1 MTKILNTF
9 FAGSD
14 KVTIF
19 GTLIPSSMEISQVS
33 EFGKILIFIIG
44 GIVFVAAGMLTAS
57 LIAPKRPNPE
67 KLTSYEC
74 GEEAVGSSWVQF
86 NMRFYVVALIFI
98 IFDVEILFIVPWA
111 VIFSNKD
118 LVANVP
124 NWTPI
129 VVGEMFFFISV
140 LFLGLV
146 YAWVKGDLSW
156 VKPQILEPEVDVK
169 IPRSVYDKI
178 NQKTYKPQP
187 FTPPVRKTPVVE
199 TVSETVSTPTDTPQ
213 TNTEP
218 SSNDNATTTTTK
230 APIRRKPIIKK
241 EGE

>member
-1 MTKILNTF
+1 M
-9 FAGSD
+9 
-14 KVTIF
+14 
-19 GTLIPSSMEISQVS
+19 
-33 EFGKILIFIIG
+33 IFIIG
-44 GIVFVAAGMLTAS
+44 GIVFVAAGMFTAS

-67 KLTSYEC
+67 KLASYEC

-98 IFDVEILFIVPWA
+98 IFDVEILFVVPWS

-129 VVGEMFFFISV
+129 VVGEMFLFIGV

-146 YAWVKGDLSW
+146 YAWAKGDLSW
-156 VKPQILEPEVDVK
+156 VKPQILDPEVDVK

-178 NQKTYKPQP
+178 NQKMYKPKP
-187 FTPPVRKTPVVE
+187 FTPPVKKATPQVQE
-199 TVSETVSTPTDTPQ
+199 TVSQTVE
-213 TNTEP
+213 TNTEN
-218 SSNDNATTTTTK
+218 STAENSNTVTK

>member
-1 MTKILNTF
+1 
-9 FAGSD
+9 
-14 KVTIF
+14 
-19 GTLIPSSMEISQVS
+19 MEISQVS
-33 EFGKILIFIIG
+33 EFGKILIFLIG
-44 GIVFVAAGMLTAS
+44 GIIFVAAGMFTAS

-74 GEEAVGSSWVQF
+74 GEDAVGSSWVQF

-98 IFDVEILFIVPWA
+98 IFDVEILFVVPWS

-129 VVGEMFFFISV
+129 VVGEMFLFIGV
-140 LFLGLV
+140 LFLGLI

-156 VKPQILEPEVDVK
+156 VKPQLVDPEVDVK

-178 NQKTYKPQP
+178 NQKTYKAKP
-187 FTPPVRKTPVVE
+187 FTPPVKKQVVQE
-199 TVSETVSTPTDTPQ
+199 TVVKEVKETVQ
-213 TNTEP
+213 TNTET
-218 SSNDNATTTTTK
+218 SSENTVTK
-230 APIRRKPIIKK
+230 APIKRKPIIKK
-241 EGE
+241 DDGAE

>member
-1 MTKILNTF
+1 
-9 FAGSD
+9 
-14 KVTIF
+14 
-19 GTLIPSSMEISQVS
+19 MEISQVS
-33 EFGKILIFIIG
+33 EFGKILIFLIG
-44 GIVFVAAGMLTAS
+44 GIIFVAAGMFTAS

-74 GEEAVGSSWVQF
+74 GEDAVGSSWVQF

-98 IFDVEILFIVPWA
+98 IFDVEILFVVPWS

-129 VVGEMFFFISV
+129 VVGEMFLFIGV
-140 LFLGLV
+140 LFLGLI

-156 VKPQILEPEVDVK
+156 VKPQLVDPEVDVK

-178 NQKTYKPQP
+178 NQKTYKAKP
-187 FTPPVRKTPVVE
+187 FTPPVKKQVVQE
-199 TVSETVSTPTDTPQ
+199 TVVTETVQ
-213 TNTEP
+213 TNTET
-218 SSNDNATTTTTK
+218 SSENTVTK
-230 APIRRKPIIKK
+230 APIKRKPIIKK
-241 EGE
+241 DDGAE